1 MNQPLAVVPKVHDV
15 SRPDIS
21 WIKKNV
27 PILGVAHA
35 LGLRIRRGKAQCWRT
50 ENHRHGDSD
59 PSLSFFEK
67 RNRCRCFVCD
77 MKGGHSNVDLV
88 IGVLNCDLGAAVL
101 WIAERFQVPKVKV
114 GRPVGQ
120 KPTAPPPYRIGCG
133 SEWEVIVRS
142 GMWGRMTSAERS
154 VLVTLD
160 AFKDPDTGLTQL
172 SYRAIMRY
180 SGVRKFANVSGAIKE
195 LRRMH
200 ALQHSPGQR
209 IGVTLECSSYRVTL
223 NDPKFLELCNAVSTS
238 ARQEIG
244 QEREYRA
251 SQKRERQKA
260 ARKLSVKSSCSSVA
274 ALHVVT
280 QNITDVGGAAPLH
293 PPSRISFQ
301 ESENTQEQTYSCEGQ
316 DLSSPGEVHANKTL
330 PAGKRET
337 GISSPARRT
346 RRLWA
351 SKDERE
357 EAYQSL
363 QAREANPR
371 AIEEIRRQKAAVFAK
386 HAKPV
391 EVLV

>member
-1 MNQPLAVVPKVHDV
+1 MNASLAVVPRSQEY
-15 SRPDIS
+15 SRPDIA

-27 PILGVAHA
+27 PILEVGKA
-35 LGLRIRRGKAQCWRT
+35 LGLRIRHRRAKCWRP
-50 ENHRHGDSD
+50 ENHTHGDAE
-59 PSLSFFEK
+59 PSLHFHEK
-67 RNRCRCFVCD
+67 KNRVRCFVCD
-77 MKGGHSNVDLV
+77 MRGGHSNIDLV
-88 IGVLNCDLGAAVL
+88 MGVLSLNVGEAVR
-101 WIAERFQVPKVKV
+101 WIAERFSVPNVKV

-120 KPTAPPPYRIGCG
+120 KPTAPPPYRIGYG

-142 GMWGRMTSAERS
+142 GAWGRMTSAERS

-200 ALQHSPGQR
+200 ALQHGPGQR
-209 IGVTLECSSYRVTL
+209 IGVVRECSTYRVTI
-223 NDPKFLELCNAVSTS
+223 NDPKFLELCNAIYTS
-238 ARQEIG
+238 ARQEIA

-260 ARKLSVKSSCSSVA
+260 ARKPSVKSSRSSVA

-280 QNITDVGGAAPLH
+280 QNMTEVGGAAPLH
-293 PPSRISFQ
+293 PPSPISVQ

-330 PAGKRET
+330 PAEKREI
-337 GISSPARRT
+337 GISGPARRT

-351 SKDERE
+351 SKDELGSVPIVAGQRNKPAGDRGNPPSE
-357 EAYQSL
+357 SGCL
-363 QAREANPR
+363 CQAREAR
-371 AIEEIRRQKAAVFAK
+371 
-386 HAKPV
+386 
-391 EVLV
+391 